1 WESRYRYLLD
11 TAGDAI
17 VVSSIASGRI
27 LDANRRAEEL
37 VGMPRTQLVGAP
49 TDTLYPADRHAR
61 HREVVEEVRRAG
73 RAVADD
79 RVVQHATGTTVPVE
93 VTAVV
98 TELGGEPVV
107 QSIYRDVTERVR
119 AEGELRAS
127 EERYRDLFEN
137 ANDVVYTHDLSGR
150 FTSINKAA

>member
-1 WESRYRYLLD
+1 
-11 TAGDAI
+11 
-17 VVSSIASGRI
+17 
-27 LDANRRAEEL
+27 DANRRAEEL
-37 VGMPRTQLVGAP
+37 VGMPGTQLIGAP
-49 TDTLYPADRHAR
+49 TEVLYPADRRAR
-61 HREVVEEVRRAG
+61 HRELIEEVRRAG

-79 RVVQHATGTTVPVE
+79 LVVQHATGTTVPVE

-98 TELGGEPVV
+98 TELGGAPVV

-150 FTSINKAA
+150 FTSINKAAERVTGFTAAEACRMTVTELVVAEHR